1 MRLFIAEK
9 PSLGRAIAEGL
20 GSPQK
25 NEGYITCGD
34 DTVTWCFGHLLE
46 LANPDDYKP
55 EWKKWDAN
63 ALPII
68 PDEWK
73 VLPRKGV
80 AKQLNVIKKLLKK
93 ADVVVN
99 AGDPDREGQLLVDEV
114 LEHFGYVGNVQR
126 IWLASLDEKSVTT
139 ALSSLKDNKDFATLS
154 HAALARSRAD
164 WLTGINATRAMTL
177 LGRSK
182 GMQGVLSLGRVQ
194 TPTLNLIVTRDK
206 TISNFKPQK
215 YAVVQATLN
224 HENGSF
230 KAQLQPSE
238 DMTGLDEEGR
248 LIDTAKAEA
257 IAKEAANQTGT
268 IVEATSQKKTVH
280 PPLPHCLSSLQKAA
294 SAKFG
299 MSAKEVLDIAQRLYE
314 KKLTT
319 YPRSDCRYL
328 PEEQFDDAQRILQA
342 LSSAPVFET
351 ANPQLKSKAWN
362 TKKVTA
368 HHGIIPTGQV
378 LADLPEK
385 DAKLFEL
392 ISTTYAL
399 QFHPPLIYEAKKI
412 VSEVAGYLWSTTGQT
427 TLEAGWTTFD
437 KQPDEQALSAVKK
450 ADEVSCTE
458 SKVEMKQTKPPAK
471 FTEGT
476 LIAAMASIHR
486 FIDDTEAK
494 KTLKENEGIGTEA
507 TRAGIIETLKQ
518 RGYIKTDKKNLIS
531 TELGQHIITLTPEQL
546 KDPITTALWES
557 RLSAIAAGTEQ
568 FDTFMSDQAHL
579 LPVLIT
585 PITESA
591 GTGLQGHP
599 CPECGKTL
607 RRLPSK
613 KEKGK
618 FFWACFEH
626 DKPVF
631 LPDIKGKPGTK
642 QTKTKLLQAPCPE
655 EGCDKV
661 MRRFESKKKKGT
673 FFWVCE
679 NKEHPLRSDDNE
691 TPGEAIRM

>member
-20 GSPQK
+20 GNGK
-25 NEGYITCGD
+25 KHEGYITCGD

-46 LANPDDYKP
+46 LANPDDYNP
-55 EWKKWDAN
+55 EWKKWDAK

-68 PDEWK
+68 PEQWILK
-73 VLPRKGV
+73 PRKGV
-80 AKQLNVIKKLLKK
+80 SKQLNVIKKLLKK
-93 ADVVVN
+93 ADIVVN
-99 AGDPDREGQLLVDEV
+99 AGDPDREGQLLIDEV
-114 LEHFGYVGNVQR
+114 LEHFGYTGNTQR
-126 IWLASLDEKSVTT
+126 IWLASLDEKSVAT
-139 ALSSLKDNKDFATLS
+139 ALNSLKDNRDYATLS
-154 HAALARSRAD
+154 QAALARSRAD

-194 TPTLNLIVTRDK
+194 TPTLNLIVTRDQ
-206 TISNFKPQK
+206 TIANFKPQK
-215 YAVVQATLN
+215 YAVVQAALN
-224 HENGSF
+224 HAEGSF

-248 LIDTAKAEA
+248 LIDTAKAET
-257 IAKEAANQTGT
+257 IAAEAKGQQGT
-268 IVEATSQKKTVH
+268 IVEAASQKKTVH
-280 PPLPHCLSSLQKAA
+280 PPLPHCLSSLQKTA

-328 PEEQFDDAQRILQA
+328 PEEQFDDAKRILQA
-342 LSSAPVFET
+342 LSSTPVFEE
-351 ANPQLKSKAWN
+351 ANSELKSKAWN

-378 LADLPEK
+378 PANLPAGE
-385 DAKLFEL
+385 AKLFEL

-399 QFHPPLIYEAKKI
+399 QFHLPRTYEAKKI
-412 VSEVAGYLWSTTGQT
+412 VSKIAGYLWSTTGQT
-427 TLEAGWTTFD
+427 TLETGWMKFD
-437 KQPDEQALSAVKK
+437 NQPEEQPLPAVQKDD
-450 ADEVSCTE
+450 AVSCVE
-458 SKVEMKQTKPPAK
+458 SKVDLKQTKPPAK

-486 FIDDTEAK
+486 FIDDAEAK
-494 KTLKENEGIGTEA
+494 RTLKENEGIGTEA

-518 RGYIKTDKKNLIS
+518 RGYIKADKKNLIS
-531 TELGQHIITLTPEQL
+531 TDLGQNIIALTPEQL

-557 RLSAIAAGTEQ
+557 RLSAISDGSEQ
-568 FDTFMSDQAHL
+568 FDTFMADQAHL
-579 LPVLIT
+579 LPVIIT
-585 PITESA
+585 SITESA
-591 GTGLQGHP
+591 GAGLQGHS
-599 CPECGKTL
+599 CPECGNGL

-631 LPDIKGKPGTK
+631 LPDEKGKPETRK
-642 QTKTKLLQAPCPE
+642 PKAKLPEAPCPE
-655 EGCDKV
+655 HGCDK
-661 MRRFESKKKKGT
+661 MMHRFESKKHKGK
-673 FFWVCE
+673 FFWVCAD
-679 NKEHPLRSDDNE
+679 KEHPLRSDDDGK
-691 TPGEAIRM
+691 PGMAFG

>member
-20 GSPQK
+20 GNGK
-25 NEGYITCGD
+25 KHEGYISCGN

-46 LANPDDYKP
+46 LANPDHYDP
-55 EWKKWDAN
+55 ALKKWDAK

-68 PDEWK
+68 PEEWK
-73 VLPRKGV
+73 LLPRKGV
-80 AKQLNVIKKLLKK
+80 AKQLNVIKRLLKK
-93 ADVVVN
+93 TDVVVN

-114 LEHFGYVGNVQR
+114 LEHFGYVGNAQR
-126 IWLASLDEKSVTT
+126 IWLASLDEKSVAT
-139 ALSSLKDNKDFATLS
+139 ALSSLKDNKDYARLS
-154 HAALARSRAD
+154 QAALARSRAD

-177 LGRSK
+177 LGRSN

-194 TPTLNLIVTRDK
+194 TPTLNLIVTRDR
-206 TISNFKPQK
+206 TIANFKPQK
-215 YAVVQATLN
+215 YSVVQATLN
-224 HENGSF
+224 HEKGSF

-248 LIDTAKAEA
+248 LIDTAKAKT
-257 IAKEAANQTGT
+257 IAKEAKNQTGS

-328 PEEQFDDAQRILQA
+328 PEEQFDDAKHILQA
-342 LSSAPVFET
+342 LSSTPVFET
-351 ANPQLKSKAWN
+351 ANPELKSKAWN
-362 TKKVTA
+362 TKKITA

-378 LADLPEK
+378 PTKIPAEE
-385 DAKLFEL
+385 AKLFEL

-399 QFHPPLIYEAKKI
+399 QFHLPRTYEAKKI
-412 VSEVAGYLWSTTGQT
+412 VSEIAGYLLATTGQT
-427 TLEAGWTTFD
+427 TLETGWMKFD
-437 KQPDEQALSAVKK
+437 KQPEEQPLPAVEKND
-450 ADEVSCTE
+450 AISCAE
-458 SKVEMKQTKPPAK
+458 SKVELKQTKPPAK

-476 LIAAMASIHR
+476 LVAAMASIHR
-486 FIDDTEAK
+486 FIDDAEAK

-518 RGYIKTDKKNLIS
+518 RGYIKADKKNLIS
-531 TELGQHIITLTPEQL
+531 TELGQNIIALTPEQL

-568 FDTFMSDQAHL
+568 FVTFMADQAHL
-579 LPVLIT
+579 LPILIT

-591 GTGLQGHP
+591 GTGLQGHS
-599 CPECGKTL
+599 CPECGKAL

-613 KEKGK
+613 KDKGK

-631 LPDIKGKPGTK
+631 LPDAKGKPGTK
-642 QTKTKLLQAPCPE
+642 QPKQNLPQAPCPE
-655 EGCDKV
+655 DGCDKM
-661 MRRFESKKKKGT
+661 MRRFESKKHKGK

-679 NKEHPLRSDDNE
+679 DREHPLRSDDGE
-691 TPGEAIRM
+691 KPGVAFGK

>member
-20 GSPQK
+20 GNGK
-25 NEGYITCGD
+25 KYEGYITCGN

-46 LANPDDYKP
+46 LANPDHYDP
-55 EWKKWDAN
+55 ALKKWDAK

-73 VLPRKGV
+73 LLPRKGV
-80 AKQLNVIKKLLKK
+80 AKQLNAIKKLLKK

-114 LEHFGYVGNVQR
+114 LKHFNYSGDTQR
-126 IWLASLDEKSVTT
+126 IWLASLDEKSVAT
-139 ALSSLKDNKDFATLS
+139 ALSSLKNNKDYATLS
-154 HAALARSRAD
+154 QAALARSRAD

-194 TPTLNLIVTRDK
+194 TPTLNLIVTRDR
-206 TISNFKPQK
+206 TIASFKPQK
-215 YAVVQATLN
+215 YAVVQAALN
-224 HENGSF
+224 HEKGSF

-257 IAKEAANQTGT
+257 ITKEATNQTGT
-268 IVEATSQKKTVH
+268 IVEATSQKKTIH

-328 PEEQFDDAQRILQA
+328 PEEQFDDATRILKA
-342 LSSAPVFET
+342 LSSTPVFKA
-351 ANPQLKSKAWN
+351 ANPELKSKAWN
-362 TKKVTA
+362 TKKITA
-368 HHGIIPTGQV
+368 HHGIIPTGQTP
-378 LADLPEK
+378 ANLPAEE
-385 DAKLFEL
+385 AKLFEL

-399 QFHPPLIYEAKKI
+399 QFHLPRTYEAKKI
-412 VSEVAGYLWSTTGQT
+412 VSEIAGYLWSTTGQT
-427 TLEAGWTTFD
+427 TLETGWMKFD
-437 KQPDEQALSAVKK
+437 KQPEEQPLPAVEKDD
-450 ADEVSCTE
+450 AVSCVE
-458 SKVEMKQTKPPAK
+458 SKVELKQTKPPAK

-476 LIAAMASIHR
+476 LIMAMASIHR
-486 FIDDTEAK
+486 FIDDAEAK

-518 RGYIKTDKKNLIS
+518 RGYIKADKKNLVS
-531 TELGQHIITLTPEQL
+531 TELGQNIIALTPEQL

-568 FDTFMSDQAHL
+568 FDTFMSDQVHL
-579 LPVLIT
+579 LPTLIT

-591 GTGLQGHP
+591 GTGLQGHS
-599 CPECGKTL
+599 CPECGKAL

-613 KEKGK
+613 KDKDK

-631 LPDIKGKPGTK
+631 LPDVKRKPGTK
-642 QTKTKLLQAPCPE
+642 QPKQQLPQAPCPE
-655 EGCDKV
+655 EGCDKM
-661 MRRFESKKKKGT
+661 MRRFESKKHKGK

-679 NKEHPLRSDDNE
+679 NKEHPLRSDDGGR
-691 TPGEAIRM
+691 PGMDFRR

>member
-20 GSPQK
+20 GNGK
-25 NEGYITCGD
+25 KHEGYITCGD

-46 LANPDDYKP
+46 LANPDDYNP
-55 EWKKWDAN
+55 EWKKWDAK

-68 PDEWK
+68 PEQWMLK
-73 VLPRKGV
+73 PRKGV
-80 AKQLNVIKKLLKK
+80 SKQLNVIKKLLKK

-99 AGDPDREGQLLVDEV
+99 AGDPDREGQLLIDEV
-114 LEHFGYVGNVQR
+114 LEHFGYAGNTQR
-126 IWLASLDEKSVTT
+126 IWLASLDEKSVAA
-139 ALSSLKDNKDFATLS
+139 ALSSLKDNRDYATLS
-154 HAALARSRAD
+154 QAALARSRAD

-194 TPTLNLIVTRDK
+194 TPTLNLIVTRDR
-206 TISNFKPQK
+206 TIANFKSQK

-224 HENGSF
+224 HAEGSF

-248 LIDTAKAEA
+248 LIDTAKAKTIAAE
-257 IAKEAANQTGT
+257 AKEQQGT
-268 IVEATSQKKTVH
+268 IIEATAQKKTVH
-280 PPLPHCLSSLQKAA
+280 PPLPHCLSSLQKTA

-328 PEEQFDDAQRILQA
+328 PEEQFDDAGRILQA
-342 LSSAPVFET
+342 LSSTPVFEE
-351 ANPQLKSKAWN
+351 ANPELKSKAWN

-378 LADLPEK
+378 PADLPDGE
-385 DAKLFEL
+385 AKLFEL

-399 QFHPPLIYEAKKI
+399 QFHLPRTYEAKKI
-412 VSEVAGYLWSTTGQT
+412 IAEIADYTWATTGQT
-427 TLEAGWTTFD
+427 TLDAGWTKFD
-437 KQPDEQALSAVKK
+437 KQPEEQPLPAVQKD
-450 ADEVSCTE
+450 DEVSCVE
-458 SKVEMKQTKPPAK
+458 SKVDLKQTKPPAK

-486 FIDDTEAK
+486 FIDDAEAK

-518 RGYIKTDKKNLIS
+518 RGYIKADKKNLIS
-531 TELGQHIITLTPEQL
+531 TDLGRNIIALTPEQL

-557 RLSAIAAGTEQ
+557 RLSAIADGSEQ
-568 FDTFMSDQAHL
+568 FDTFMADQAHL
-579 LPVLIT
+579 LPVIIT

-591 GTGLQGHP
+591 GAGLQGHP
-599 CPECGKTL
+599 CPECGKGL

-631 LPDIKGKPGTK
+631 LPDEKGKPRTRK
-642 QTKTKLLQAPCPE
+642 PKANLPEAPCPE
-655 EGCDKV
+655 EDCDKM
-661 MRRFESKKKKGT
+661 MRRFESKKKKGK
-673 FFWVCE
+673 FFWVCAD
-679 NKEHPLRSDDNE
+679 KEHPLRSDDDGK
-691 TPGEAIRM
+691 PGVAFGR

>member
-20 GSPQK
+20 GNGK
-25 NEGYITCGD
+25 KHEGYITCEN

-46 LANPDDYKP
+46 LANPDHYDP
-55 EWKKWDAN
+55 ALKKWDATV
-63 ALPII
+63 LPII
-68 PDEWK
+68 PKEWK
-73 VLPRKGV
+73 LLPRKGV

-114 LEHFGYVGNVQR
+114 LEHFNYSGDTQR
-126 IWLASLDEKSVTT
+126 IWLASLDEKSVAT
-139 ALSSLKDNKDFATLS
+139 ALSSLKDNKDYATLS
-154 HAALARSRAD
+154 QAALARSRAD

-194 TPTLNLIVTRDK
+194 TPTLNLIVTRDR
-206 TISNFKPQK
+206 TIANFKPQK
-215 YAVVQATLN
+215 YAIVQATLN
-224 HENGSF
+224 HEKESF

-257 IAKEAANQTGT
+257 IAKEAKNQTGT

-328 PEEQFDDAQRILQA
+328 PEEQFDDAKHILKA
-342 LSSAPVFET
+342 LSSTPVFEA
-351 ANPQLKSKAWN
+351 ANPELKSKAWN
-362 TKKVTA
+362 TKKITA
-368 HHGIIPTGQV
+368 HHGIIPTGQTP
-378 LADLPEK
+378 ANLPAGE
-385 DAKLFEL
+385 AKLFEL

-399 QFHPPLIYEAKKI
+399 QFHLPRTYEAKKI
-412 VSEVAGYLWSTTGQT
+412 VSEIAGYLWATTGQT
-427 TLEAGWTTFD
+427 TLEIGWTKFD
-437 KQPDEQALSAVKK
+437 KQPEEQPLPAVNKDD
-450 ADEVSCTE
+450 AVSCVE
-458 SKVEMKQTKPPAK
+458 SKVELKQTKPPAK

-486 FIDDTEAK
+486 FIDDAEAK

-518 RGYIKTDKKNLIS
+518 RGYIKADKKNLIS
-531 TELGQHIITLTPEQL
+531 TELGQNIIALTPEQL

-557 RLSAIAAGTEQ
+557 RLGAIAAGTEK
-568 FDTFMSDQAHL
+568 FNTFMTDQAHL
-579 LPVLIT
+579 LPILIT

-591 GTGLQGHP
+591 GTGLQGQS
-599 CPECGKTL
+599 CPECGKAL

-613 KEKGK
+613 KDKGK

-631 LPDIKGKPGTK
+631 LPDVKGKPGTK
-642 QTKTKLLQAPCPE
+642 QPKQKLPQAPCPE
-655 EGCDKV
+655 EGCDKM
-661 MRRFESKKKKGT
+661 MRRFESKKKKGK

-679 NKEHPLRSDDNE
+679 NKEHPLRSDDC
-691 TPGEAIRM
+691 GKLGMSFGQ

>member
-20 GSPQK
+20 GKDSSH
-25 NEGYITCGD
+25 EGYITCGN

-46 LANPDDYKP
+46 LANPDDYDP
-55 EWKKWDAN
+55 ALKKWDAK

-68 PDEWK
+68 PEQWK
-73 VLPRKGV
+73 LLPRKGV
-80 AKQLNVIKKLLKK
+80 SKQLGVIKKLLKQ

-114 LEHFGYVGNVQR
+114 LEHFEYAGDVKR
-126 IWLASLDEKSVTT
+126 IWLASLDEKSVAT
-139 ALSSLKDNKDFATLS
+139 ALNSLRDNKEYTTLS
-154 HAALARSRAD
+154 QAALARSRAD

-194 TPTLNLIVTRDK
+194 TPTLNLIVTRDQM
-206 TISNFKPQK
+206 IANFKPQK

-230 KAQLQPSE
+230 KAQLQPSD
-238 DMTGLDEEGR
+238 DMPGLDEEGR
-248 LIDTAKAEA
+248 LIDTAKAQA
-257 IAKEAANQTGT
+257 IAKEAEKQTGT
-268 IVEATSQKKTVH
+268 IVESTSQIKTVH

-294 SAKFG
+294 SAKLN
-299 MSAKEVLDIAQRLYE
+299 MSAKEVLDTAQSLYE

-328 PEEQFDDAQRILQA
+328 PEEQFDDAKRILQA
-342 LSSAPVFET
+342 LSSTRMYET
-351 ANPQLKSKAWN
+351 ANPELKSKAWN
-362 TKKVTA
+362 TKKITA
-368 HHGIIPTGQV
+368 HHAIIPTGQTKAE
-378 LADLPEK
+378 LSAKEE
-385 DAKLFEL
+385 KLFDM
-392 ISTTYAL
+392 ICTAYVL
-399 QFHPPLIYEAKKI
+399 QFHLPRTYEAKKI
-412 VSEVAGYLWSTTGQT
+412 ISEVAGYLWTTTGQT
-427 TLEAGWTTFD
+427 TLEAGWTQFD
-437 KQPDEQALSAVKK
+437 KPSEEQALPAVQKDD
-450 ADEVSCTE
+450 AVSCVV
-458 SKVEMKQTKPPAK
+458 SNVELKQTKPPAK

-486 FIDDTEAK
+486 FIDDAEAK

-518 RGYIKTDKKNLIS
+518 RGYIKADKKNLVS
-531 TELGQHIITLTPEQL
+531 TELGQNIIALTPDQV
-546 KDPITTALWES
+546 KGPITTALWES
-557 RLSAIAAGTEQ
+557 RLSAIADGSEKFA
-568 FDTFMSDQAHL
+568 TFMADQAHL
-579 LPVLIT
+579 LPILIK

-591 GTGLQGHP
+591 GAGLQGHP
-599 CPECGKTL
+599 CPECGKGL

-618 FFWACFEH
+618 FYWACFEH

-631 LPDIKGKPGTK
+631 LPDVKGMPGTNQPK
-642 QTKTKLLQAPCPE
+642 KKLLEAPCPE
-655 EGCDKV
+655 EGCEKK
-661 MRRFESKKKKGT
+661 MRRFESKKKKGK

-679 NKEHPLRSDDNE
+679 NKEHPLRSDDSGK
-691 TPGEAIRM
+691 PGAAFER